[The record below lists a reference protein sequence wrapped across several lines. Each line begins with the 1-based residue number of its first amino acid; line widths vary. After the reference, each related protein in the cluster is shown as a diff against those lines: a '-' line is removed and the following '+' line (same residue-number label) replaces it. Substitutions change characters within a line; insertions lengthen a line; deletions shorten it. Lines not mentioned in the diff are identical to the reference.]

1 MLRASL
7 AYYSLSGVTSGH
19 SVYWMRFIKTH
30 SIPLNAHMAQFRNLA
45 EILKD
50 LEGVATYID
59 DILIYAETTEP
70 HEERLQNTLDTLK
83 RAGLKLNN
91 DKCLLRQRRLN
102 YLGNC
107 IDEDGIRL
115 DETKVQAITQ
125 LQPPNNVP
133 ELRRIL
139 GMIHYLGRYLPNLSE
154 VTKALT
160 DLLKKEVMWG
170 WGAAQQEA
178 FKRVKQLV
186 TEAPVLAFFDLKKD
200 TVVSADASS
209 YGLGGVLLQLHDEQL
224 KPVAYCSRTM
234 TDAEKRYAQIKK
246 ECLAAV
252 GTCEKFSR
260 YLYGLDTFT
269 LQSDHKPLINSK
281 DIDSVPPKS

>member
-1 MLRASL
+1 M
-7 AYYSLSGVTSGH
+7 
-19 SVYWMRFIKTH
+19 
-30 SIPLNAHMAQFRNLA
+30 A

-59 DILIYAETTEP
+59 DILLYAETTKL

-102 YLGNC
+102 YLGHC
-107 IDEDGIRL
+107 EDGIRP
-115 DETKVQAITQ
+115 DKTKVHAITQ

-154 VTKALT
+154 VTKPLT

-234 TDAEKRYAQIKK
+234 TDAEKRYVQIEK

-252 GTCEKFSR
+252 WACEQFSR

-269 LQSDHKPLINSK
+269 LQSDHKPLIPLINSK
-281 DIDSVPPKS
+281 DLD

>member
-1 MLRASL
+1 
-7 AYYSLSGVTSGH
+7 
-19 SVYWMRFIKTH
+19 
-30 SIPLNAHMAQFRNLA
+30 
-45 EILKD
+45 
-50 LEGVATYID
+50 
-59 DILIYAETTEP
+59 
-70 HEERLQNTLDTLK
+70 
-83 RAGLKLNN
+83 
-91 DKCLLRQRRLN
+91 
-102 YLGNC
+102 
-107 IDEDGIRL
+107 
-115 DETKVQAITQ
+115 
-125 LQPPNNVP
+125 
-133 ELRRIL
+133 
-139 GMIHYLGRYLPNLSE
+139 MIHNLGRYLPNLSE

-269 LQSDHKPLINSK
+269 LQCDHKPLIPLIKSK
-281 DIDSVPPKS
+281 DLDSVPMRCQRLLLRMMRYNPKAEFVPGKQLVIADTLSRHPQPELTQDFAELTSDLEAYREDFREAWPISPSKLDMVKQHTLQDDELQLVQRFVLGRWTQYSANVPLKVKAYYTYRDHLTLS